1 MSNRIL
7 SATQSQDSGN
17 TDSVSV
23 AQCSVFHSAVA
34 KGFTGFDVWIHIFR
48 SPTVPPDG
56 SVPDLPPVIVP
67 GTGGSSGALV
77 NNTVGWDS
85 GMAAVPLTKA
95 GRNAGGRPE
104 CFTAVIS
111 GTEDTLTRADQP
123 CFLTV
128 TYS

>member
-1 MSNRIL
+1 MSARNQ
-7 SATQSQDSGN
+7 SATQSEDSGD
-17 TDSVSV
+17 TDFVSV
-23 AQCSVFHSAVA
+23 AKCSVFHSAVA
-34 KGFTGFDVWIHIFR
+34 KGFTGGDVWIHIFR
-48 SPTVPPDG
+48 SPSVPPNG
-56 SVPDLPPVIVP
+56 AVPDLPPVIVP
-67 GTGGSSGALV
+67 GSGGTSGALV

-111 GTEDTLTRADQP
+111 SSEATLTRADTA

-128 TYS
+128 TFS